1 MTHFAC
7 KYIGLPWV
15 AGAQGP
21 DEFDCWGMVR
31 WILKHEYGIDVP
43 AVNVNPDNLRSV
55 LIAFKKDPAFR
66 AFNEVEKPQDG
77 DVVLLRQSK
86 HPVHAGLWLDADG
99 SGVLHCCRDAGVIF
113 QDLPSMR
120 LCGWQI
126 DSYYRVKGK

>member
-66 AFNEVEKPQDG
+66 AFNEV
-77 DVVLLRQSK
+77 
-86 HPVHAGLWLDADG
+86 
-99 SGVLHCCRDAGVIF
+99 
-113 QDLPSMR
+113 PS
-120 LCGWQI
+120 
-126 DSYYRVKGK
+126 

>member
-43 AVNVNPDNLRSV
+43 AVNVNTL
-55 LIAFKKDPAFR
+55 
-66 AFNEVEKPQDG
+66 
-77 DVVLLRQSK
+77 
-86 HPVHAGLWLDADG
+86 
-99 SGVLHCCRDAGVIF
+99 
-113 QDLPSMR
+113 
-120 LCGWQI
+120 
-126 DSYYRVKGK
+126 

>member
-31 WILKHEYGIDVP
+31 WILKHEYGIEVP

-77 DVVLLRQSK
+77 DVVLFRFN
-86 HPVHAGLWLDADG
+86 V
-99 SGVLHCCRDAGVIF
+99 
-113 QDLPSMR
+113 
-120 LCGWQI
+120 
-126 DSYYRVKGK
+126 

>member
-7 KYIGLPWV
+7 KYIGRPWV

-21 DEFDCWGMVR
+21 DQFDCWGLVR
-31 WILKHEYGIDVP
+31 WVLGHEYGVKVP
-43 AVNVNPDNLRSV
+43 AVNVNPDNLKHV
-55 LIAFKKDPAFR
+55 LR
-66 AFNEVEKPQDG
+66 AFQNDLAFQAFFEVFEHKDG

-86 HPVHAGLWLDADG
+86 YPVHAGLWLDVDG
-99 SGVLHCCRDAGVIF
+99 GGVLHCCRDSGVVF
-113 QDLPSMR
+113 QNLPSMR

>member
-21 DEFDCWGMVR
+21 DKFDCWGMVR
-31 WILKHEYGIDVP
+31 WILKHEYGID
-43 AVNVNPDNLRSV
+43 
-55 LIAFKKDPAFR
+55 AFR
-66 AFNEVEKPQDG
+66 AFNEVEKQQDG

-99 SGVLHCCRDAGVIF
+99 GGVLHCCRDAGVIF

>member
-66 AFNEVEKPQDG
+66 AFNEVEKRRRTLCHVLRRGRQLSAG
-77 DVVLLRQSK
+77 LLRTDA
-86 HPVHAGLWLDADG
+86 AGNDGKAVGCCRLPLSGRDRG
-99 SGVLHCCRDAGVIF
+99 SGHRGA
-113 QDLPSMR
+113 SA
-120 LCGWQI
+120 
-126 DSYYRVKGK
+126 YRFGEFL